1 MVPFTLTVLI
11 SVHIEFSF
19 GIEFPFGLEF
29 HPQSTLSISGTS
41 ISPPTGKITLLPVG
55 ICLWNIL
62 TSDSYTRAAST
73 VSVCACQRAEAWE
86 AVRLTYQHRWTLG
99 LLPS

>member
-19 GIEFPFGLEF
+19 GIEF

-99 LLPS
+99 PLPS